1 MDFQNVFKSL
11 RFYYF
16 YFAILWFVLFNF
28 AVIDRITRHQSG
40 RRGRICIGPMAGQI
54 GKLKMKQVYRVGLIL
69 ADTVVIF
76 ALGLLASILELD
88 GISRTTC
95 FI

>member
-1 MDFQNVFKSL
+1 
-11 RFYYF
+11 
-16 YFAILWFVLFNF
+16 
-28 AVIDRITRHQSG
+28 
-40 RRGRICIGPMAGQI
+40 MAGQI